1 MSLPPRSPC
10 KALTK
15 PPNLSPSRDP
25 TLSVHD
31 HGRFRPGTP
40 RDKRP
45 SWPHQTPRQH
55 GTPSSAPRRPARP
68 IIKLQAKPR
77 VGAALTTEQP
87 TRPTAPYV
95 YEEGLEMEEIRG
107 ATFTHK
113 LFHTRSFAWLW
124 AVVRVWLGWQW
135 LTAGWGKLFNPAWM
149 ETGAALRGYFTN
161 ALGGTAINYDWYRAF
176 LNFLLEGGHYTWFAK
191 LVVIGEVLVGLG
203 LILGAFTGIAAF
215 FGA

>member
-1 MSLPPRSPC
+1 
-10 KALTK
+10 
-15 PPNLSPSRDP
+15 SRDWSSDVCSSDLGP
-25 TLSVHD
+25 TYGEPS
-31 HGRFRPGTP
+31 GQRFPGAFRFPPGAP

-45 SWPHQTPRQH
+45 SRPHQTPRQH

-95 YEEGLEMEEIRG
+95 YEEGLEMAEIRG

-124 AVVRVWLGWQW
+124 AVVRV
-135 LTAGWGKLFNPAWM
+135 
-149 ETGAALRGYFTN
+149 
-161 ALGGTAINYDWYRAF
+161 
-176 LNFLLEGGHYTWFAK
+176 
-191 LVVIGEVLVGLG
+191 
-203 LILGAFTGIAAF
+203 
-215 FGA
+215 

>member
-1 MSLPPRSPC
+1 FSSRRRHTSFSRDWSSDVCSSDLRARSLSGSNMSLPPRSPC

-95 YEEGLEMEEIRG
+95 YEEGLEMAEIRG

-124 AVVRVWLGWQW
+124 AV
-135 LTAGWGKLFNPAWM
+135 
-149 ETGAALRGYFTN
+149 
-161 ALGGTAINYDWYRAF
+161 
-176 LNFLLEGGHYTWFAK
+176 
-191 LVVIGEVLVGLG
+191 
-203 LILGAFTGIAAF
+203 
-215 FGA
+215 